1 MNAELERKM
10 AVIKQI
16 LEGKISRGDGAE
28 TLACSPRTI
37 RRYLRAFLDEGPD
50 GLRDHRH
57 SNNRKLT
64 SKDEK
69 EIVRVKRE
77 GPWRSARKVGEIL
90 NLSVHP
96 VTIWRVL
103 VKHGMAHLNYEGVK
117 PIKRFVAKA
126 PNDLWQADIMG
137 KVKFPNLGVLYLI
150 AVIDDHSR
158 FILSAK
164 WFRKQTKI
172 NVFRVWYHAL
182 CHYGLP
188 KAMLQDRGSQY
199 KAHRGEADYQYYA
212 RLLGIELKYA
222 NKARTKGKI
231 ERFWRFVQQDFVRE
245 NLEVDSVEELNRRFF
260 AWQRWFN
267 YRFRSNGL
275 GMDQRTPSE
284 VYHPSERRRDPQE
297 LRTMLV
303 IEERRKVMRD
313 STISLYGHRYRVPPG
328 YINCRIW
335 VKIIGDKVI
344 FEAMDKVIWKQRL
357 KI

>member
-1 MNAELERKM
+1 MQTNFEQKVIAVRK
-10 AVIKQI
+10 V
-16 LEGKISRGDGAE
+16 LEGTISRMDGVRV
-28 TLACSPRTI
+28 LGCSPRTM
-37 RRYLRAFLDEGPD
+37 RRYLQKFLAKGPE
-50 GLRDHRH
+50 GLRDRRR
-57 SNNRKLT
+57 SNNRKL
-64 SKDEK
+64 SIKDEK
-69 EIVRVKRE
+69 EIIRVKRE
-77 GPWRSARKVGEIL
+77 GPWRAARKIGEIL
-90 NLSVHP
+90 NLPVHR

-103 VKHGMAHLNYEGVK
+103 VKHGVAHLNYEQIK
-117 PIKRFVAKA
+117 PIQRFVAKA

-137 KVKFPNLGVLYLI
+137 KVRFPKLGVMYLI
-150 AVIDDHSR
+150 ATIDDHSR
-158 FILSAK
+158 FILSGK

-188 KAMLQDRGSQY
+188 KAMLQDKGSQY
-199 KAHRGEADYQYYA
+199 RAHRGEADYQYYA

-231 ERFWRFVQQDFVRE
+231 ERFWRFLQQDFVRE
-245 NLEVDSVEELNRRFF
+245 NLGVASVEELNRRFF
-260 AWQRWFN
+260 AWQKWFN
-267 YRFRSNGL
+267 YHFHSSGL
-275 GMDQRTPSE
+275 GMGGRTPSE
-284 VYHPSERRRDPQE
+284 VYSPSRRRKDPRE

-303 IEERRKVMRD
+303 VEERRKVMRD

-357 KI
+357 KV

>member
-1 MNAELERKM
+1 MNASCEQKAAIVR
-10 AVIKQI
+10 QI
-16 LEGKISRGDGAE
+16 LEGRISREEGAAA
-28 TLACSPRTI
+28 LGSSSRAI
-37 RRYLRAFLDEGPD
+37 RRYLRAFLDRGPEG
-50 GLRDHRH
+50 LKDHRH
-57 SNNRKLT
+57 SNNQKIT
-64 SKDEK
+64 PKDER

-90 NLSVHP
+90 NLKVHP

-103 VKHGMAHLNYEGVK
+103 VKHGVAHLNYEGIK

-137 KVKFPNLGVLYLI
+137 KVKFPKLGVMYLI
-150 AVIDDHSR
+150 ATIDDHSR
-158 FILSAK
+158 FILSGK
-164 WFRKQTKI
+164 WFRKQTRI

-199 KAHRGEADYQYYA
+199 KAHRGQADYQYYA
-212 RLLGIELKYA
+212 ELLGIKLIFA
-222 NKARTKGKI
+222 NKARSKGKI
-231 ERFWRFVQQDFVRE
+231 ERFWRFVQRDFVRE
-245 NLEVDSVEELNRRFF
+245 NLEVASVEELNRRFF
-260 AWQRWFN
+260 AWQKWFN
-267 YRFRSNGL
+267 NRFPSNAL
-275 GMDQRTPSE
+275 GMNNRTPSE
-284 VYHPSERRRDPQE
+284 VYHPSKRRKDPRE

-344 FEAMDKVIWKQRL
+344 FEAMGKTIWKQRL
-357 KI
+357 KV